1 MILITQRKI
10 RGTLKSLEQNLHF
23 WESEKLSCERI
34 QKEIE
39 EKERFVKDWV
49 KWNGYELKKLDDKGE
64 KSEWPSTKMRKTEA
78 AIQEIQS
85 WIEKFKKLG

>member
-1 MILITQRKI
+1 MKESKKK
-10 RGTLKSLEQNLHF
+10 LK
-23 WESEKLSCERI
+23 KK
-34 QKEIE
+34 KEIE

-64 KSEWPSTKMRKTEA
+64 KSEWSSTKMRKTEA

-85 WIEKFKKLG
+85 WIEKFKKLGWGYLDLAFF